1 MALAQSDVAGF
12 LKMLREMGVEQ
23 FELEGAF
30 KVSFFSEDHEDPAD
44 AKDAVGFMADQNV
57 ELSDDEDA

>member
-1 MALAQSDVAGF
+1 MALAQNEVASF

-30 KVSFFSEDHEDPAD
+30 KVSFFSEEHEEPAD
-44 AKDAVGFMADQNV
+44 TKDAMGFMADNNL
-57 ELSDDEDA
+57 ELEED

>member
-1 MALAQSDVAGF
+1 MALAQNEVAAF

-30 KVSFFSEDHEDPAD
+30 KVSFFSEEHEDPGET
-44 AKDAVGFMADQNV
+44 KDAVGFAVDNNL
-57 ELSDDEDA
+57 ELEED